1 MPTQHTFL
9 GINMT
14 ALSEGNFLQQT
25 LYGTANQ
32 INIVIQFLMFR
43 SVGDSSM
50 RNLNGTGTTT
60 GEGALA
66 FGTLP
71 LYFAGGEAVGGVQ
84 GSFSQNSARFVIKNQ
99 NWLNKGNW
107 WRLGLGKHN
116 GQEFMR
122 AAWGAHPSYLDE
134 VPRYLQGFNRWIRN
148 LWGGH
153 WDFPNWKP

>member
-50 RNLNGTGTTT
+50 RNLNGTGTST

-66 FGTLP
+66 FGTLQ
-71 LYFAGGEAVGGVQ
+71 LYFAGGE
-84 GSFSQNSARFVIKNQ
+84 
-99 NWLNKGNW
+99 
-107 WRLGLGKHN
+107 
-116 GQEFMR
+116 
-122 AAWGAHPSYLDE
+122 
-134 VPRYLQGFNRWIRN
+134 WIC
-148 LWGGH
+148 
-153 WDFPNWKP
+153 K